1 MVRMPRNCKH
11 PLRERSRHSD
21 TILYIAENTSLAATL
36 IVPNTNIENTLNI
49 GPNQYTTNA
58 PMIQPTRGQGI
69 NLMNGNLAFLQ
80 KWSKN
85 IMPEVK
91 PIAVASGAAN
101 QSIVS
106 IKARSGEERRNT
118 DNQIE

>member
-1 MVRMPRNCKH
+1 M
-11 PLRERSRHSD
+11 
-21 TILYIAENTSLAATL
+21 LYIAENTSLAATL
-36 IVPNTNIENTLNI
+36 IVPNTNIENTINI

-106 IKARSGEERRNT
+106 IKARSGEDRRNT